1 MGSIFGQVSAC
12 TCRMAL
18 PPTAGCFSFS
28 NSAYVKIFHNDEL
41 KYSYFDWKNEDLSD
55 EMKKKMIAY
64 RDEPV
69 NKE

>member
-1 MGSIFGQVSAC
+1 MHVHVESHYHQLQVV
-12 TCRMAL
+12 
-18 PPTAGCFSFS
+18 FS
-28 NSAYVKIFHNDEL
+28 NSAYVKIFQNDEL

-64 RDEPV
+64 KDEPV